1 MTKNHRKHRGI
12 VVLYVGFSCLRM
24 FFVLKFFHHWCV
36 PRFPGD
42 SRVFH
47 GAGARGWGGTSINL
61 VCWGATWPV
70 GSRRG
75 ALPQLDPTPK
85 NLVVLTGLSE
95 AARTVQSGKVKFTRL
110 AVKHCLD

>member
-1 MTKNHRKHRGI
+1 MTKNLRKHTSPP
-12 VVLYVGFSCLRM
+12 YCT
-24 FFVLKFFHHWCV
+24 FFVGLFFVVQSGDFTVRWV
-36 PRFPGD
+36 LSVSGD

-85 NLVVLTGLSE
+85 NLVVLMGLSE

-110 AVKHCLD
+110 AV